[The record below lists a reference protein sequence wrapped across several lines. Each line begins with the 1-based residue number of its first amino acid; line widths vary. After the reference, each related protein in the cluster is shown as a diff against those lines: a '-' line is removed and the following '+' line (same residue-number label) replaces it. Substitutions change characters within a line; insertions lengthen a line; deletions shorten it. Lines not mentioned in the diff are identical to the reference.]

1 MGWRERAFQGRLSI
15 MMGGNARDQGVGG
28 HLAAKGRVCIGVVG
42 DSKQFCPHF
51 ILLNKPRYLYH
62 GSNQPL

>member
-42 DSKQFCPHF
+42 NSKQFCSVYD
-51 ILLNKPRYLYH
+51 L
-62 GSNQPL
+62 